1 MKKIQVNLLAH
12 YNREEFFKY
21 VLHYLLKIKDE
32 NKEKLKFVILN
43 STNDVYWDAIIYILN
58 NNGIETIKN
67 SVGASYMPKIN
78 KSIETDIKYSC
89 SMDDDILINNY
100 LWDYMIENIEIL
112 DEDKNLFLAPL
123 ISNGIPSV
131 DEFIE
136 DFMNDD
142 NKKEMYDIFKNKK
155 MENMWGATYTSL
167 NKHTI
172 ESSEWNHLNFYEE
185 VSRINHYYKGIHPVR
200 PSYPAQMKL
209 AEIIMSNYTKFEEK
223 GEYKLDFMKR
233 PYFCNSFYFI
243 RTDVWKKI
251 ILDPS
256 LFVDPYDEVPLNL
269 YKDRH
274 DLNMVFIRN
283 GFCIHMAYNTI
294 GEQKL
299 IERFYLTKLSE
310 LVK

>member
-1 MKKIQVNLLAH
+1 
-12 YNREEFFKY
+12 
-21 VLHYLLKIKDE
+21 
-32 NKEKLKFVILN
+32 
-43 STNDVYWDAIIYILN
+43 
-58 NNGIETIKN
+58 
-67 SVGASYMPKIN
+67 
-78 KSIETDIKYSC
+78 
-89 SMDDDILINNY
+89 MDDDILINNY